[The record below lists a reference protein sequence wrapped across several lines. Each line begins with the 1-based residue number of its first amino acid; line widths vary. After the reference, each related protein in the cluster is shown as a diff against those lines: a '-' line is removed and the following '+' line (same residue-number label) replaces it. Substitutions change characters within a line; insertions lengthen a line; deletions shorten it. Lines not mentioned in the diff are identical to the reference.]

1 MSDYCIQGWIVP
13 RPLLFNINIRT
24 SMRQK
29 LQPHQNLQNLSGK
42 KEGKICHLPE
52 KEAESIPW
60 DRLLVDIIIPFNIR
74 IEEQYDPLII
84 KYSTM
89 IDPMTGWF
97 EIVQYNYSH
106 ADNIDI
112 LLEKALI
119 LLYPK
124 PTIVMN
130 S

>member
-1 MSDYCIQGWIVP
+1 MVD
-13 RPLLFNINIRT
+13 LIR
-24 SMRQK
+24 
-29 LQPHQNLQNLSGK
+29 
-42 KEGKICHLPE
+42 
-52 KEAESIPW
+52 
-60 DRLLVDIIIPFNIR
+60 PFNFR

-97 EIVQYNYSH
+97 EIVQYNYNQ
-106 ADNIDI
+106 AATIDI
-112 LLEKALI
+112 LVEKAWLRI
-119 LLYPK
+119 YPR

>member
-1 MSDYCIQGWIVP
+1 
-13 RPLLFNINIRT
+13 
-24 SMRQK
+24 MRKK
-29 LQPHQNLQNLSGK
+29 LQPHQNLQNLSGG
-42 KEGKICHLPE
+42 KEGKNCHLPE
-52 KEAESIPW
+52 KEVVYIPW
-60 DRLLVDIIIPFNIR
+60 DMLLVDLISPFKIR
-74 IEEQYDPLII
+74 IELQDDRLII